1 MGLFDGGE
9 SQGTIFGDLEGID
22 NVSLDWSS
30 DPNYIASSVDP
41 IVAAFGEEGITPG
54 QPVIAAG
61 SPGANVAVN
70 PSSPDFLKSLSSL
83 ITGAGGFLTKLIPGS
98 SGSTA
103 QPGTQAAVKPT
114 TSIFGSLGQT
124 GSSLI
129 PVVLIGLVV
138 LVIVYGKKV
147 FK

>member
-9 SQGTIFGDLEGID
+9 SQGTIFGDLNGID
-22 NVSLDWSS
+22 DVSLDWSS
-30 DPNYIASSVDP
+30 DPAYIASSVDP

-61 SPGANVAVN
+61 SSGANVVVN
-70 PSSPDFLKSLSSL
+70 PTSPNFLASLSGL
-83 ITGAGGFLTKLIPGS
+83 ITGAGGLLTKLIPS
-98 SGSTA
+98 S
-103 QPGTQAAVKPT
+103 QPASGAGVQATTKPT

-124 GSSLI
+124 GSNLI
-129 PVVLIGLVV
+129 PIILIGLVV